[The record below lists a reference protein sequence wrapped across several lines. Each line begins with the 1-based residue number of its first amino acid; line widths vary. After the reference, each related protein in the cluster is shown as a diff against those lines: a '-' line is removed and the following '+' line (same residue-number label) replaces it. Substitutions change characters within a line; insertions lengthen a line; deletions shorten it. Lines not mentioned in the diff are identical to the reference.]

1 MVSLGGVVRH
11 PLRLSVF
18 CLPAYAKFAFARC
31 VFVDLIVVPEVQLV
45 VVDLCGLSVFISASP
60 QLLQFVSRGPFVR
73 PRVVDGLA
81 AQIFGVQLVG
91 HVWRQAPKHP
101 LPFVKCLDVWV
112 KTFQPSRQRKHTDLF
127 QGMSGRSN
135 KAPGVLPTG
144 QSMA

>member
-1 MVSLGGVVRH
+1 MRH
-11 PLRLSVF
+11 LLRLTVF
-18 CLPAYAKFAFARC
+18 CVPAYANFAFAGC

-45 VVDLCGLSVFISASP
+45 AADRCALSVFISASP
-60 QLLQFVSRGPFVR
+60 KLLPFASRGPLVR
-73 PRVVDGLA
+73 PRVLDGLV
-81 AQIFGVQLVG
+81 AQIVGVQLVG

-101 LPFVKCLDVWV
+101 LQFVKYLDVWV